1 MIETKPLSYNPRKLH
16 IEYIKLYAVMT
27 CTGTINAI
35 MHSRSE
41 KELLYIFRDME
52 AYFNEFLTYD
62 QWFEK
67 FHKKS
72 IPEWEYIPED

>member
-1 MIETKPLSYNPRKLH
+1 METKQLIYNPRKQYT
-16 IEYIKLYAVMT
+16 EYIKLHAVTT
-27 CTGTINAI
+27 CTGAINAI

-41 KELLYIFRDME
+41 KELLHIFRDIKS
-52 AYFNEFLTYD
+52 YFKEFLTYD

-72 IPEWEYIPED
+72 IPEWEYIPEV